1 MRGPFRRYLSSVLER
16 SLFGLAS
23 LCLGAC
29 LWAYGESTLYAT
41 WQSRR
46 LDRALREG
54 SALAGPS
61 RTSVVIESGARPRL
75 EPSSL
80 PTLPDDLVGRLEA
93 PRLGLRVIVA
103 EGVGASTLR
112 HAVGHV
118 PGTALPG
125 QPGNVALAG
134 HRDLDFRRLR
144 AVREGDTMRL
154 VTPAGSYEYV
164 VESAEVV
171 GAGRGDLLDPTP
183 QPTLT
188 LVTCYPFFMVGPAPQ
203 RFVVRARLLSP
214 SAD

>member
-1 MRGPFRRYLSSVLER
+1 MRGPGRRHLSSLLER
-16 SLFGLAS
+16 SLFALAA

-29 LWAYGESTLYAT
+29 LWAYGESALYARS
-41 WQSRR
+41 QDRR
-46 LDRALREG
+46 LDHALREG

-61 RTSVVIESGARPRL
+61 RTPAESDA
-75 EPSSL
+75 EPPPGPSIL
-80 PTLPDDLVGRLEA
+80 PASPGDLVGRLEA

-103 EGVGASTLR
+103 EGIANATLR

-125 QPGNVALAG
+125 QKGNVALAG
-134 HRDLDFRRLR
+134 HRDLAFRRLR
-144 AVREGDTMRL
+144 DVREGDTMRL
-154 VTPAGSYEYV
+154 VTPGGSYDYM
-164 VESAEVV
+164 VESAAVV
-171 GAGRGDLLDPTP
+171 GPQRADLLDPTP

-203 RFVVRARLLSP
+203 RFVVRARLLGP

>member
-1 MRGPFRRYLSSVLER
+1 VRRPGRRHLSSLLER
-16 SLFGLAS
+16 SLFGLAA

-29 LWAYGESTLYAT
+29 LWAYGESALYAR
-41 WQSRR
+41 WQDRR
-46 LDRALREG
+46 LDHALREG

-61 RTSVVIESGARPRL
+61 RTPVESDAARPAASTV
-75 EPSSL
+75 PAL
-80 PTLPDDLVGRLEA
+80 PGDLVGRLEA

-103 EGVGASTLR
+103 EGIANATLR

-125 QPGNVALAG
+125 QKGNVALAG
-134 HRDLDFRRLR
+134 HRDLAFRRLR
-144 AVREGDTMRL
+144 DVREGDTMRL
-154 VTPAGSYEYV
+154 VTPGGSYDYM
-164 VESAEVV
+164 VESAAVV
-171 GAGRGDLLDPTP
+171 GPQRADLLDPTP

-203 RFVVRARLLSP
+203 RFVVRARLLGP

>member
-1 MRGPFRRYLSSVLER
+1 MREAFRRHLSLVLER
-16 SLFGLAS
+16 SLFGLAA

-29 LWAYGESTLYAT
+29 LWAFGESMLYAT

-61 RTSVVIESGARPRL
+61 RTPVESDAGPRP
-75 EPSSL
+75 EPSALSG
-80 PTLPDDLVGRLEA
+80 DLVGRLEA

-103 EGVGASTLR
+103 EGVAIGTLR

-125 QPGNVALAG
+125 QKGNVALAG
-134 HRDLDFRRLR
+134 HRDLAFRRLR
-144 AVREGDTMRL
+144 DVREGDTMRL
-154 VTPAGSYEYV
+154 VTPAGSYDYV
-164 VESAEVV
+164 VESAAVV
-171 GAGRGDLLDPTP
+171 GPERADLLDPTP